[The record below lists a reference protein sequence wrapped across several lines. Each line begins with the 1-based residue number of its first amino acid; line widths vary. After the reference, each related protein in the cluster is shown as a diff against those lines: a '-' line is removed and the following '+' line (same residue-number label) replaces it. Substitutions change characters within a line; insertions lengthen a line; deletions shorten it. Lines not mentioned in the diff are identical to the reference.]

1 MFMLCNDNALDI
13 PTLDLGLNI
22 QCSDNPMVCFRN
34 NSDFCTDKRRSEFYV
49 GALPGNPSE
58 E

>member
-1 MFMLCNDNALDI
+1 MLCNINVLDI
-13 PTLDLGLNI
+13 LTLDLGLNI
-22 QCSDNPMVCFRN
+22 QCSDNPMVRFRN